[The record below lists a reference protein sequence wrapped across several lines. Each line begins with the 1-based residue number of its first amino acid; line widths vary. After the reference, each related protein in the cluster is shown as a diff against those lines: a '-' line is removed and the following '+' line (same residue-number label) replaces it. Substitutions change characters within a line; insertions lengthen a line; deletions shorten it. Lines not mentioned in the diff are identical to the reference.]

1 MPGARQQFDPR
12 RLQFNHSYH
21 QHFDMSIPGGK
32 SSFCLPTI
40 PSSLGPQQYDLQTK
54 SQLDC
59 QQANNSILGLGILVR
74 KQNCIYDRHDR
85 PRIRS
90 SVARV
95 HFDRTTS
102 SSSFWSPA
110 IRSILGPWP
119 QYFVLIAKESIINHW
134 RQNFILIAK
143 QLDPWRQE
151 ILGESL
157 RIAYNNP
164 LLGGRA
170 SFS

>member
-54 SQLDC
+54 VQSDR
-59 QQANNSILGLGILVR
+59 QQANNSILGLGIGILVR

-102 SSSFWSPA
+102 SSSSWSPA

-119 QYFVLIAKESIINHW
+119 QYFVLIVNHW
-134 RQNFILIAK
+134 RQNFLLIAK
-143 QLDPWRQE
+143 QLDPLAARV
-151 ILGESL
+151 
-157 RIAYNNP
+157 
-164 LLGGRA
+164 LLGIP
-170 SFS
+170 